1 MPGDSP
7 ALWELVEEHVPLP
20 ERPEVKRILGEAA
33 VDLSL
38 ELREE
43 VAMLKALLQEIQSSQ
58 VSNSDPPSLLAP
70 PPLLRDLI
78 RQELRQLLQGL
89 RLKAI
94 SEGRDQTQMWAQYSP
109 RVLRFALEDTRCDS
123 TQQELP
129 MRADE
134 PSTCPRDL
142 TVIKDQLNVSNIDQ
156 VVRHLRSLLEEE
168 CHMLQNEISDLQHCL
183 EMEQMQACQPSK
195 DTQMPTL
202 GEIKDQKA
210 AMERELQVSL
220 GPSCTAAK
228 HRQKPLRSSIPS
240 LRPFPCLHGYMPTP
254 PSERCPH
261 PQGQTSTR
269 RWGRQLRYSYRK
281 ETTSTSVSSA
291 ASQAP
296 T

>member
-43 VAMLKALLQEIQSSQ
+43 VAMLKALLQEMQSSQ
-58 VSNSDPPSLLAP
+58 VSNSDSPSLLAP
-70 PPLLRDLI
+70 PPLLRDLM

-109 RVLRFALEDTRCDS
+109 RVLRFALDEPRSDS
-123 TQQELP
+123 TQQEPFP
-129 MRADE
+129 MRAGE
-134 PSTCPRDL
+134 PSCPRDL

-168 CHMLQNEISDLQHCL
+168 CHMLQKEISDLQHCL
-183 EMEQMQACQPSK
+183 EMEQMQAGQ
-195 DTQMPTL
+195 DTLMPTL
-202 GEIKDQKA
+202 GDKGPEEGHGTGA
-210 AMERELQVSL
+210 AGLSGASL
-220 GPSCTAAK
+220 YGQAQAEASEVI
-228 HRQKPLRSSIPS
+228 HS
-240 LRPFPCLHGYMPTP
+240 RP
-254 PSERCPH
+254 
-261 PQGQTSTR
+261 
-269 RWGRQLRYSYRK
+269 
-281 ETTSTSVSSA
+281 
-291 ASQAP
+291 
-296 T
+296 

>member
-1 MPGDSP
+1 M
-7 ALWELVEEHVPLP
+7 
-20 ERPEVKRILGEAA
+20 KRILGEAA

-43 VAMLKALLQEIQSSQ
+43 VAMLKALLQDIQSSQ
-58 VSNSDPPSLLAP
+58 VSDSPSLLAP
-70 PPLLRDLI
+70 PPLLRDLM

-109 RVLRFALEDTRCDS
+109 RVLRFALEEPRSES
-123 TQQELP
+123 TQQDPFP
-129 MRADE
+129 MRAGE
-134 PSTCPRDL
+134 PRTGMSSTERVTLTSPVSSCPRDL

-168 CHMLQNEISDLQHCL
+168 CHMLQKEITHLQHCL
-183 EMEQMQACQPSK
+183 EMEQMQAHQPSK
-195 DTQMPTL
+195 EALMPTL
-202 GEIKDQKA
+202 GEIKDQKK
-210 AMERELQVSL
+210 AMEQELQISL
-220 GPSCTAAK
+220 GPSYTAAK
-228 HRQKPLRSSIPS
+228 HRQKS
-240 LRPFPCLHGYMPTP
+240 LRPSIPGPRPLPCLHGYMPTP

-261 PQGQTSTR
+261 PQGQASTR
-269 RWGRQLRYSYRK
+269 RWGRQLRYSYCK
-281 ETTSTSVSSA
+281 ETASTSVSSA